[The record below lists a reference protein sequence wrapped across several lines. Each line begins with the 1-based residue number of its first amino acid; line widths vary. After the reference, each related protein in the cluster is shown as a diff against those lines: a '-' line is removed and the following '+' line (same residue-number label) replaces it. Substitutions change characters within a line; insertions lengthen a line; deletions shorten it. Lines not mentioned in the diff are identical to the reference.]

1 MFRPRTFKGEYMF
14 KLNSNR
20 KVIEFN
26 DDLIKPKLS
35 NKEATENIRSIA
47 FTPNTLEK
55 LEKLRA
61 KYKISKSAIGRIFYL
76 PHYSAP
82 SYSR

>member
-1 MFRPRTFKGEYMF
+1 MF

-61 KYKISKSAIGRIFYL
+61 KYKISKSAIIRIL
-76 PHYSAP
+76 IDNIEV
-82 SYSR
+82 